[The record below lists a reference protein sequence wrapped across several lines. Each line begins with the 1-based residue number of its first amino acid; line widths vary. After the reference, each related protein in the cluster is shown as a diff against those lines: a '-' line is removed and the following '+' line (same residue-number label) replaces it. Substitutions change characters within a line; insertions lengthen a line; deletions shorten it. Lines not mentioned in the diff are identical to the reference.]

1 MLQQA
6 RQRALEAHVAFLRTD
21 NQRLKAQRRS
31 TAQDTANEGTA
42 TALVLASASGGAPG
56 DVDDEAA
63 ERLVMSI
70 GQELQACIVERDDAR
85 RKLRACMQHRDELV
99 AELESRV
106 NHNAQDTS
114 SRTLEVVAL
123 RDDVERLSTEYV

>member
-1 MLQQA
+1 M
-6 RQRALEAHVAFLRTD
+6 AFLRTD

-31 TAQDTANEGTA
+31 TAQDTANEGAA
-42 TALVLASASGGAPG
+42 TALVLASASGSAPG